1 MRIKEFEIKNLYSKY
16 FIKSQLDEN
25 PFAPSG
31 ICGHLW
37 RTLRH
42 IIIEG
47 DDGIKVV
54 LCC

>member
-31 ICGHLW
+31 ICGYLW

-42 IIIEG
+42 IIIKG
-47 DDGIKVV
+47 DDGVKVV